1 MSSTFKNRVLLIA
14 VILLFIP
21 FMLITDI
28 FPFMRFG
35 MFAEPVRKEVQTEIF
50 LLFDQENKE
59 IVDPKSLGFH
69 GSSFQYLARN
79 YFYRNETNKF
89 MSKLAKMDVKGEY
102 IYLLK
107 VSFPPGNPEKADTSN
122 IRFSLKTEF

>member
-35 MFAEPVRKEVQTEIF
+35 MFAEPVRKEIQTETF
-50 LLFDQENKE
+50 LLFDPESKE
-59 IVDPKSLGFH
+59 IVDPKNLGFH

-79 YFYRNETNKF
+79 YFYRNESKVF
-89 MSKLAKMDVKGEY
+89 MSKLAKTHVKGQN

-107 VSFPPGNPEKADTSN
+107 VNFPPETPEKADTIRIGNTLN
-122 IRFSLKTEF
+122 IEF